1 MNCRVPDSFEY
12 PNAYVSLNIVKS
24 TWGEFREALATRT
37 FHINETDKALQCT
50 FLKVLDDYL
59 NELGDSCE
67 KELMDI
73 LPTHKLGR
81 GTKLNAGEK
90 VTPERFMPNSIY
102 ITRGNRFS
110 PAGVEWLYLSYAENL
125 DKARTCSIKECRA
138 TAGDRFG
145 FCEFQID
152 PTVGKR
158 KIIDLTIADQYTYN
172 QIDSNLKMYVKRQAE
187 TLAAYKKIKGT
198 TSKEPLP
205 EMMLEVRKWTA
216 YIYMKLLS
224 NGLFEP
230 ISDLSDS
237 NLMYAPFQCMATYFK
252 QRGYCGIIYSSTVY
266 RQSKDLVLFD
276 KSLAHPVM
284 PIEDFTV

>member
-37 FHINETDKALQCT
+37 FHI
-50 FLKVLDDYL
+50 

-158 KIIDLTIADQYTYN
+158 KIIDN
-172 QIDSNLKMYVKRQAE
+172 RRS
-187 TLAAYKKIKGT
+187 
-198 TSKEPLP
+198 
-205 EMMLEVRKWTA
+205 
-216 YIYMKLLS
+216 IYL
-224 NGLFEP
+224 
-230 ISDLSDS
+230 
-237 NLMYAPFQCMATYFK
+237 
-252 QRGYCGIIYSSTVY
+252 
-266 RQSKDLVLFD
+266 
-276 KSLAHPVM
+276 
-284 PIEDFTV
+284 

>member
-90 VTPERFMPNSIY
+90 VTPDVLCRIQY
-102 ITRGNRFS
+102 IS
-110 PAGVEWLYLSYAENL
+110 QEEIVL
-125 DKARTCSIKECRA
+125 ARQE
-138 TAGDRFG
+138 
-145 FCEFQID
+145 
-152 PTVGKR
+152 
-158 KIIDLTIADQYTYN
+158 
-172 QIDSNLKMYVKRQAE
+172 
-187 TLAAYKKIKGT
+187 
-198 TSKEPLP
+198 
-205 EMMLEVRKWTA
+205 
-216 YIYMKLLS
+216 S
-224 NGLFEP
+224 NG
-230 ISDLSDS
+230 
-237 NLMYAPFQCMATYFK
+237 C
-252 QRGYCGIIYSSTVY
+252 IYHTQKIWTRLVHV
-266 RQSKDLVLFD
+266 QSKNAEQRQETVL
-276 KSLAHPVM
+276 
-284 PIEDFTV
+284 DFANFKLTQL